1 MIRLL
6 RYVAKDLEA
15 LKPDLLILPHTI
27 YNALGKR
34 RRKCLFEDHGNLII
48 VGCLQFAGLNSGRR
62 HLVGWHVQASIP
74 ALPPTSTGV
83 SQWNSIHRPQA
94 GCG

>member
-1 MIRLL
+1 MSEPGHRLEKGKKKNQDYANHGPTLAHSL
-6 RYVAKDLEA
+6 RYVAKDLEV

-34 RRKCLFEDHGNLII
+34 RPL
-48 VGCLQFAGLNSGRR
+48 
-62 HLVGWHVQASIP
+62 LVGF
-74 ALPPTSTGV
+74 PPTSTV
-83 SQWNSIHRPQA
+83 VCQWNSIHRPQA